1 MLLSSSA
8 GLGLAKMVLFP
19 SQFVYH
25 FIVQWLK
32 IILIKI
38 KFLLIAS
45 TSVTTVILLFVCFVV
60 DMLVVLSV

>member
-1 MLLSSSA
+1 
-8 GLGLAKMVLFP
+8 MVLFQ